1 MFTKEYLQ
9 NEIDE
14 LIHRAVTG
22 ISPDVREAMELARD
36 RETSPAAKNILSTML
51 LDLDIAKREDKAV
64 CQSPG
69 FPAAY
74 ITLCRDAMDFDLKGM
89 ICASI
94 RKCTEKGYLRP
105 SLVDSITRINPFDNS
120 GVGVPTMDYD
130 YQPGL
135 DHMDIIISFKGCG
148 AELGN
153 IAKIVIPAD
162 LGPNLEGVKTEV
174 LKACANAGGK
184 PCPPCIIG
192 VGIGGQMDAC
202 ARLSRKA
209 VSVRKINDRHPN
221 PRVAAME
228 EELTKAVNELGLG
241 AAGIGGDTYALAVK
255 IEYAS
260 THTALEPMAVNFSCW
275 VARRAGVRLYT
286 DGRKEILL

>member
-1 MFTKEYLQ
+1 MFSAEYLQ
-9 NEIDE
+9 KEIDE
-14 LIHRAVTG
+14 LVHRAVTQ
-22 ISPDVREAMELARD
+22 ISPDVREALEEARD
-36 RETSPAAKNILSTML
+36 KEQNSAAKNILSTML
-51 LDLDIAKREDKAV
+51 LNLDIAKSENKAV

-74 ITLCRDAMDFDLKGM
+74 ITMCKGAADFDIKEM
-89 ICASI
+89 ISKSI
-94 RKCTEKGYLRP
+94 MKCTEKGYLRP
-105 SLVDSITRINPFDNS
+105 SLVDAITRINPFDNS
-120 GVGVPTMDYD
+120 GVGVPTIEYDFKPNLDYID
-130 YQPGL
+130 VIL
-135 DHMDIIISFKGCG
+135 SFKGCG

-153 IAKIVIPAD
+153 ITKIVIPAE
-162 LGPNLEGVKTEV
+162 LGPNLEGVKAEV
-174 LKACANAGGK
+174 LRACANAGGK

-209 VSVRKINDRHPN
+209 VSVRKIKDRHPN
-221 PRVAAME
+221 PLVAAME
-228 EELTKAVNELGLG
+228 DELTEAVNELGIG
-241 AAGIGGDTYALAVK
+241 AAGIGGSPYALAVK

-275 VARRAGVRLYT
+275 AARRAGIRLYM